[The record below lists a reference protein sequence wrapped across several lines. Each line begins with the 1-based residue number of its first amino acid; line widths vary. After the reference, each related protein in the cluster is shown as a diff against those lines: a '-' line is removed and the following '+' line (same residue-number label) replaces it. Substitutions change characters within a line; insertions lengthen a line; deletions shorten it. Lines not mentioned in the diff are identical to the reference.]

1 MFPVNL
7 YLSYAFLLK
16 LCILLVYLSFL
27 NCNLK
32 FNLVFSPSK
41 EPIIIILIWQN
52 YMPEIKN

>member
-7 YLSYAFLLK
+7 YLSY
-16 LCILLVYLSFL
+16 
-27 NCNLK
+27 
-32 FNLVFSPSK
+32 VFSPSK